1 MLNQKVKV
9 MNKLK
14 DFVSWFVV
22 GLIVLFLY
30 VSFVVIGLLP
40 VLPIA
45 LVCLTNNI
53 AYLGLYFIV
62 VIVLGYV
69 IIKERI

>member
-14 DFVSWFVV
+14 DFVSWFAV

-30 VSFVVIGLLP
+30 VSFIVIGLLP

-45 LVCLTNNI
+45 LVRLTDNI

-69 IIKERI
+69 IIKEKI

>member
-30 VSFVVIGLLP
+30 VSFIVIGLLP

-69 IIKERI
+69 IIKEKI

>member
-30 VSFVVIGLLP
+30 VSCVVIGLLP
-40 VLPIA
+40 VIQIA
-45 LVCLTNNI
+45 LVCLTDNI

-62 VIVLGYV
+62 VIVLGYI
-69 IIKERI
+69 IIKEKI

>member
-14 DFVSWFVV
+14 DFVSWFIV

-45 LVCLTNNI
+45 LVCLTDNI

-69 IIKERI
+69 IIKEKI

>member
-14 DFVSWFVV
+14 DFVSWFIV

-30 VSFVVIGLLP
+30 VSFIVIGLLP

-69 IIKERI
+69 IIKEKI

>member
-14 DFVSWFVV
+14 DFVSWFIV

-30 VSFVVIGLLP
+30 VSFIVVGLLP

-62 VIVLGYV
+62 VVVLGYV
-69 IIKERI
+69 IIKEKI

>member
-14 DFVSWFVV
+14 DFVSWFIV

-30 VSFVVIGLLP
+30 VSFIVIGLLP

-45 LVCLTNNI
+45 LVCLTDNI

-69 IIKERI
+69 IIKEKI

>member
-14 DFVSWFVV
+14 VFISWMVV

-30 VSFVVIGLLP
+30 VSFIVVGLLP

-62 VIVLGYV
+62 VIVLGYI
-69 IIKERI
+69 IIKEKI

>member
-1 MLNQKVKV
+1 MLNKKVKV

-14 DFVSWFVV
+14 DFASWFIV

-30 VSFVVIGLLP
+30 VSFIVVGLLP
-40 VLPIA
+40 VLPIV
-45 LVCLTNNI
+45 LVCLTDNI

-62 VIVLGYV
+62 VLVLGYV
-69 IIKERI
+69 IIKEKI

>member
-14 DFVSWFVV
+14 DFVSWFIV

-30 VSFVVIGLLP
+30 VSFIVIGLLP

-45 LVCLTNNI
+45 LVCLTDNI

-62 VIVLGYV
+62 VVVLGYV
-69 IIKERI
+69 IIKEKI

>member
-14 DFVSWFVV
+14 VFVSWLVV

-30 VSFVVIGLLP
+30 VSFIIIGLLP

-69 IIKERI
+69 IIKEKI

>member
-30 VSFVVIGLLP
+30 VSFIVIGLLP

-45 LVCLTNNI
+45 LVCLTDNI

-62 VIVLGYV
+62 VVVLGYV
-69 IIKERI
+69 IIKEKI

>member
-14 DFVSWFVV
+14 VFISWFAV

-30 VSFVVIGLLP
+30 VSFIVIGLLP
-40 VLPIA
+40 VLPIV

-53 AYLGLYFIV
+53 VYLGLYFIV
-62 VIVLGYV
+62 VLILGYV
-69 IIKERI
+69 IFKERI

>member
-30 VSFVVIGLLP
+30 VSFIVVGLLP

-45 LVCLTNNI
+45 LVCLTDNI

-62 VIVLGYV
+62 VVVLGYV
-69 IIKERI
+69 IIKEKI

>member
-14 DFVSWFVV
+14 DFVSWFIV

-30 VSFVVIGLLP
+30 VSFIVIGLLP

-45 LVCLTNNI
+45 LVCLTDNI
-53 AYLGLYFIV
+53 SYLGLYFIV

-69 IIKERI
+69 IIKEKI

>member
-14 DFVSWFVV
+14 DFVSWFAV

-30 VSFVVIGLLP
+30 VSFIVIGLLP

-69 IIKERI
+69 IIKEKI

>member
-14 DFVSWFVV
+14 DFVSWFIV

-45 LVCLTNNI
+45 LVCLTDNI

>member
-14 DFVSWFVV
+14 VFISWVVV

-30 VSFVVIGLLP
+30 VSFIIIGLLP

-45 LVCLTNNI
+45 LVCLTDNI

-62 VIVLGYV
+62 VVVLGYV
-69 IIKERI
+69 IFKEKI

>member
-45 LVCLTNNI
+45 LVCLTDNI

-69 IIKERI
+69 IIKEKI

>member
-1 MLNQKVKV
+1 MLNQKVKI

-30 VSFVVIGLLP
+30 VSFIVIGLLP

-69 IIKERI
+69 IIKEKI